1 MSLKKIKLGGGQK
14 IFNKCGH
21 LDHIHVF
28 RPLRTHQCGYFK
40 EKKNFFRGVF
50 TFKLLT
56 FIYFQL
62 GTVGRFDNDVDDGS
76 ARKVAEGDRRLHGS
90 ARKVAEG

>member
-1 MSLKKIKLGGGQK
+1 M
-14 IFNKCGH
+14 
-21 LDHIHVF
+21 F

-40 EKKNFFRGVF
+40 EKKTFLGGFV

-62 GTVGRFDNDVDDGS
+62 GTVGRFDDDVHGLEGYDECT
-76 ARKVAEGDRRLHGS
+76 ARKVTMSAWLGRL
-90 ARKVAEG
+90 R

>member
-1 MSLKKIKLGGGQK
+1 MR
-14 IFNKCGH
+14 
-21 LDHIHVF
+21 VF
-28 RPLRTHQCGYFK
+28 FK
-40 EKKNFFRGVF
+40 EKNFLGGFF